1 MKDKWKKLCWII
13 ADNEWRKNVVG
24 VKRIMDQIISVKVIV
39 ENDTMNIF
47 SAYSIQVRTKSHLKD
62 KFLAHMEG

>member
-39 ENDTMNIF
+39 RF
-47 SAYSIQVRTKSHLKD
+47 RS
-62 KFLAHMEG
+62 